1 MLDGCVVLPGIV
13 DGLVPGTPVGS
24 VVVRGT
30 LSVDCVVPG
39 VVLLGIVV
47 RCGFVPAGWVV
58 LPGTVP
64 VDWVVLPGCDE
75 PGNVPGCTVLP
86 GTVLGCVL
94 DPAAP
99 EPVCGEVVDV
109 AGVVC
114 AKATVVPNRA
124 NPNMFIFNAFMT
136 INI

>member
-1 MLDGCVVLPGIV
+1 MLPGRV
-13 DGLVPGTPVGS
+13 EDLFVPGTAVGS

-39 VVLLGIVV
+39 VVLPGIVV
-47 RCGFVPAGWVV
+47 RCGVVPVGCVV
-58 LPGTVP
+58 LPGKVP
-64 VDWVVLPGCDE
+64 VDCVVLPGCDV

-94 DPAAP
+94 DPAL
-99 EPVCGEVVDV
+99 PVPVVGDVVEV

-114 AKATVVPNRA
+114 AKATVVPNNA

-136 INI
+136 FIIK